1 MRLKIP
7 TIRERAL
14 SENPV
19 KGLPSK
25 ISRHA
30 AISQLLTERVVR
42 SQGELRELLE
52 TEGFAV
58 TQATLSRDLDELHA
72 VKVRD
77 RDGNQRYALSAT
89 PEQVESPLPLPG
101 TLERWCAQLLVRAT
115 AVTHQIVLRTP
126 PAAAPAL
133 AAAIDKENLAEVL
146 GCVAGDDTVLVIC
159 ATPQEAEKLC
169 ADLQN
174 MTSR

>member
-1 MRLKIP
+1 MRLKTP
-7 TIRERAL
+7 TVRERAL

-30 AISQLLTERVVR
+30 TISQLLTERMVR

-58 TQATLSRDLDELHA
+58 TQATLSRNLDELHA

-77 RDGNQRYALSAT
+77 RNGNQRYALNAT
-89 PEQVESPLPLPG
+89 PEQVESLLPLPG
-101 TLERWCAQLLVRAT
+101 TLERWCA
-115 AVTHQIVLRTP
+115 
-126 PAAAPAL
+126 
-133 AAAIDKENLAEVL
+133 
-146 GCVAGDDTVLVIC
+146 
-159 ATPQEAEKLC
+159 
-169 ADLQN
+169 
-174 MTSR
+174 